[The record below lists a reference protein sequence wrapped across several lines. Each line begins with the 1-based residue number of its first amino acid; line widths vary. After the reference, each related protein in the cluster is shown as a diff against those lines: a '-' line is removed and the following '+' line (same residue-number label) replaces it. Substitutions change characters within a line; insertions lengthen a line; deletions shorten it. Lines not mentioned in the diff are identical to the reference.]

1 MEIKEGDRGTD
12 PLFRRLSLTA
22 VVSIFILVVVGGI
35 VRVTE
40 SGLGCP
46 DWPLCHGRVVPSAD
60 AHTIIEYSHRVL
72 ASIVGVLLLVLTVLA
87 WRGYRNRVWIVV
99 GSTVSL
105 GLVIIQGVL
114 GGVTV
119 LTELHGDVVTAHLL
133 LAEVVL
139 FTTVLVFLAAWRGL
153 RFSHRHLGVLPP
165 LTVITVVGV
174 LILILTGSY
183 TTTSGA
189 SGACYEWPL
198 CQGQIFMLDRLPAIH
213 MIHRYVALLVGPLV
227 FLTAV
232 TAWMK
237 RDLIPNAGRMGVAA
251 AVVFLT
257 QVFVGAMAVWWALPE
272 EVRVL
277 HLALATL
284 LWIVVVVLALLPYLS
299 LERGLQGTDFC
310 TETESS

>member
-1 MEIKEGDRGTD
+1 
-12 PLFRRLSLTA
+12 
-22 VVSIFILVVVGGI
+22 
-35 VRVTE
+35 
-40 SGLGCP
+40 
-46 DWPLCHGRVVPSAD
+46 
-60 AHTIIEYSHRVL
+60 
-72 ASIVGVLLLVLTVLA
+72 
-87 WRGYRNRVWIVV
+87 
-99 GSTVSL
+99 
-105 GLVIIQGVL
+105 
-114 GGVTV
+114 
-119 LTELHGDVVTAHLL
+119 LHGDVVTAHLL

-153 RFSHRHLGVLPP
+153 RFSYRHLGVLPP

-213 MIHRYVALLVGPLV
+213 MIHRYIALLVGPLV
-227 FLTAV
+227 FLTAMMV
-232 TAWMK
+232 WMK
-237 RDLIPNAGRMGVAA
+237 RDFIPNAGRIGVAA

-257 QVFVGAMAVWWALPE
+257 QVFVGAIAVWWALPE

-284 LWIVVVVLALLPYLS
+284 LWIVVVVLALSPYLS
-299 LERGLQGTDFC
+299 LERGLQGMDFC